1 MNCPNCDK
9 KLSDKKIKIARL
21 KHRSLATQRNI
32 ETEHYNIYCNMDCF
46 YEFKGMQKRANDKS
60 RICPECGER
69 KQSKSMRCG
78 DCRLI
83 AVSQYRLDSEVKEL
97 VILNSGA
104 GFDYFID
111 MVFGQDGRKRNNKRK
126 MRGRLL
132 TFLQDL
138 SEIDGVDYVAWL
150 ENPAAM
156 REINQE
162 DCPPEMERF
171 MRFQRRTTVSN
182 HEYSKRVRKGLPT
195 NGKTHRVKIPPE
207 FNWGKYEPL

>member
-9 KLSDKKIKIARL
+9 ELDNKLVRDTKR
-21 KHRSLATQRNI
+21 KHKSLSNRRNI
-32 ETEHYNIYCNMDCF
+32 ETNHYNIYCNKACF
-46 YEFKGMQKRANDKS
+46 YEFKGMKEDDERSKV
-60 RICPECGER
+60 CPECGGP
-69 KQSKSMRCG
+69 KALKSKRCATCHSMA
-78 DCRLI
+78 I
-83 AVSQYRLDSEVKEL
+83 SQYRLDSEIKEL

-111 MVFGQDGRKRNNKRK
+111 MVFGRNGTKNGRRLI
-126 MRGRLL
+126 RGRLL

-138 SEIDGVDYVAWL
+138 SEFEGVDYVAWL

-156 REINQE
+156 RDINQE

-171 MRFQRRTTVSN
+171 MKSQRRTTVSN

-195 NGKTHRVKIPPE
+195 VGKTHRVKIPPE
-207 FNWGKYEPL
+207 FNWGKYKPL